1 MKKKNIVLLIVGIVT
16 IIALAIL
23 NPFKKEIWDINA
35 QKLINSFDDIDENL
49 YIEDISEY
57 IPFEWDELYSFSP
70 YTPKEEIYEI
80 IGYEWDNIKETVS
93 ESMNQLVF
101 IKDDKVVCYL
111 YGYPENMK
119 LGFNFGIYEGNYIKL
134 TSEQKQSFELQPQK
148 NDLKFLKYIK

>member
-35 QKLINSFDDIDENL
+35 QKLINSFDNIDENL

-119 LGFNFGIYEGNYIKL
+119 LGFNFGMYKGNYIKL

-148 NDLKFLKYIK
+148 NDFKFLRYIK